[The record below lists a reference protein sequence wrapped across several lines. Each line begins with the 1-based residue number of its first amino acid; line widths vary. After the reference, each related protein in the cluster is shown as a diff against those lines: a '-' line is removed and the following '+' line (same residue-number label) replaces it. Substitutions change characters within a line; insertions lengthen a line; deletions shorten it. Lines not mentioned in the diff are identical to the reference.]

1 MFEEARSQVVPLEAP
16 KKCLPTKVVSLAPF
30 DVKKMVEAE
39 MVLYSVVLT
48 VTVFENAKKHLE
60 IF

>member
-1 MFEEARSQVVPLEAP
+1 MEAP
-16 KKCLPTKVVSLAPF
+16 KKCLPAKVVSLAPF
-30 DVKKMVEAE
+30 EVKKMVEAE
-39 MVLYSVVLT
+39 MVLYSVVVT